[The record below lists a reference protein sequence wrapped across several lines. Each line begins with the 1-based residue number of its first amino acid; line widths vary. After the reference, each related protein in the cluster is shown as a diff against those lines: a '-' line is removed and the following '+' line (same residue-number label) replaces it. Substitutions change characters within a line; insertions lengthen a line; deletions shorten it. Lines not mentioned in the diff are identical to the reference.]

1 MVAHGVPGD
10 FRQHNTSQRRVKLD
24 LTIDI
29 SISVMVWA
37 FLNRLDNVLRFGQ
50 QSRIDGVFAP
60 PRLSSSGHLYLAL
73 KEYLLRVSF
82 SNHLELDKALRTVLD
97 VILRSFHRPKVHL
110 YYSTKIE
117 SLIHSYLQKPNLT
130 MNFYD
135 QSVTPEALTTDPKNL
150 STTSITKL
158 IKSVLYSFVMF
169 QSDSEPDES
178 QQAAKRW
185 SNSCSGVRNKS
196 TWV

>member
-1 MVAHGVPGD
+1 M
-10 FRQHNTSQRRVKLD
+10 
-24 LTIDI
+24 
-29 SISVMVWA
+29 
-37 FLNRLDNVLRFGQ
+37 
-50 QSRIDGVFAP
+50 DGVFAP
-60 PRLSSSGHLYLAL
+60 PRVSSPGHLYLAF
-73 KEYLLRVSF
+73 KEYVLRVSS

-117 SLIHSYLQKPNLT
+117 SLIHSYLQKTNLT
-130 MNFYD
+130 MNFHD
-135 QSVTPEALTTDPKNL
+135 QSITLEALTTDTKNL

-158 IKSVLYSFVMF
+158 IKSVLYSLVMF

>member
-1 MVAHGVPGD
+1 V
-10 FRQHNTSQRRVKLD
+10 
-24 LTIDI
+24 
-29 SISVMVWA
+29 
-37 FLNRLDNVLRFGQ
+37 
-50 QSRIDGVFAP
+50 
-60 PRLSSSGHLYLAL
+60 SSPGHLYLAL
-73 KEYLLRVSF
+73 KEYLLRVSS

-97 VILRSFHRPKVHL
+97 AILRSFHRPNIHL

-117 SLIHSYLQKPNLT
+117 SLIYSYLQKTNLT
-130 MNFYD
+130 MNFHD
-135 QSVTPEALTTDPKNL
+135 QSVTPETLKTDTKNL

-158 IKSVLYSFVMF
+158 IESVLYSLVMF

>member
-1 MVAHGVPGD
+1 M
-10 FRQHNTSQRRVKLD
+10 
-24 LTIDI
+24 
-29 SISVMVWA
+29 SIFES
-37 FLNRLDNVLRFGQ
+37 FGQ
-50 QSRIDGVFAP
+50 CPSIWPTKSYRWCFPTAKSVKFGPPISCFERI
-60 PRLSSSGHLYLAL
+60 
-73 KEYLLRVSF
+73 LRVSF

-97 VILRSFHRPKVHL
+97 AILCSFHRPKVHL

-117 SLIHSYLQKPNLT
+117 SLVHSYLQKTNLT
-130 MNFYD
+130 MNFHD
-135 QSVTPEALTTDPKNL
+135 QSITPEALTTDPKNL

-158 IKSVLYSFVMF
+158 IESVLYSLVMF

-185 SNSCSGVRNKS
+185 SNCYSGVRNKP